1 MLTRN
6 SADRIDIPLPLIAGW
21 YATTCNREV
30 GPWAMPALGW
40 ASSGPAALVH
50 MLVVA
55 GGLAAF
61 FRKRGWI

>member
-6 SADRIDIPLPLIAGW
+6 SADRIDIPLPLIAGL
-21 YATTCNREV
+21 YDTNFNREV
-30 GPWAMPALGW
+30 GPLAMPELGW
-40 ASSGPAALVH
+40 ASSCPAALVH